1 MRKSNCCKAELLPRT
16 VLCSKCLSEVK
27 IEKLTAKDFIED
39 NVFNLPFKETLSE
52 VRSVACNSPR
62 FNKTLII
69 KFELDKDGMY
79 KYNLPE
85 DMDKVRVEQRAS
97 YVVKYGKHVNKIKS
111 LDEVKLTFFIRNN
124 QVVIDSYEFT
134 KLKKSDLVLTFL
146 YAKKNVVHSEKN
158 NVCDREKSLKS
169 FIYNL
174 NIAGIENISKDRNKI
189 LKSNLDFLQL
199 LSYANMNLHVTK
211 FMDLG
216 NDEVHVEFGRGFLP
230 SNRPSVFTF
239 ITKWEYLDQILIKKM
254 VVPISPVPISKGS
267 LDNLPFPIKIGDKVL
282 FQNSH
287 ALLKYFNIGYHVLN
301 GTFDNKYIIQN
312 IYKTEDLFVITI
324 SDNYDLYK
332 SHPLSH
338 VDIFTLFGSD
348 NALGVIVNPDQ
359 KYGRKVTPVS
369 PVQKKTWRKT
379 PSILRNDGSTILK
392 LFDFVNVLGDDV
404 AYETIF
410 EDSKDCVKIVAMI
423 NEKEKLR
430 VLDISTT
437 GNEFVLRLG
446 SGNIYVSSKP
456 LRLEEVEKYFVF
468 NSESPNGSIPSPF
481 EHINVNPG
489 WFLESGQIPKE
500 NMKSTYN
507 LDGMSYLKVMSRP
520 NFETN
525 AVNDNNSIMVISKLV
540 PDDGTLKTVVE
551 LGNSVTVNKD
561 IFYRSLFMYPDGKI
575 DEIFNNTRTFKVTDI
590 RTNGRG
596 YVLTLTNGDISLV
609 TVVLSIDDIEKFFTV
624 RKGRG
629 FTPGFT
635 YADESGF
642 FKTDNTEDKKFDE
655 PIKDEKIIPARID
668 KPNLFSIGD
677 YVTLKEKT
685 IKEGIAKGFIKNP
698 LGSIFKGDKCFK
710 IVNTSL
716 DTLTAEHTFVFV
728 ADDTPFGFTIE
739 ADKVN
744 EVIIKIPLTDTI
756 CDTTE
761 KKDNVLSPKEKED
774 YIHSTLSKY
783 PVNSELFIC
792 KKNFDVGLAEGY
804 ITNNFGMNMEYSIVL
819 EISEVSVD
827 AESKKITFTLKKG
840 DSACGFTIEADKAKD
855 VIQKLYTGEDE
866 PNINTPLKTKKTR
879 TKKGET
885 KK

>member
-1 MRKSNCCKAELLPRT
+1 MIKVEKTEKTEKINHYKQIVKSLYLTNIAVQNYNLTQKEKEKNMRKSNCCKAELLPRT

-27 IEKLTAKDFIED
+27 VEKLTAEDFIED
-39 NVFNLPFKETLSE
+39 NVLKLPFKEKLS
-52 VRSVACNSPR
+52 VISPIAVNGPR

-69 KFELDKDGMY
+69 KFELDRDGMY

-85 DMDKVRVEQRAS
+85 DMDKIRVEQRTS

-111 LDEVKLTFFIRNN
+111 LEEVGLSFFIRNN
-124 QVVIDSYEFT
+124 QIVIDSFGFS
-134 KLKKSDLVLTFL
+134 KLKKSDLVLTFT
-146 YAKKNVVHSEKN
+146 YAKKNETPSKKIDI
-158 NVCDREKSLKS
+158 CDREKSLKS

-199 LSYANMNLHVTK
+199 LSYANVNLHVTR
-211 FMDLG
+211 FMDSG
-216 NDEVHVEFGRGFLP
+216 NGEVHVDFGTGFLP
-230 SNRPSVFTF
+230 SIGPSVFTF

-254 VVPISPVPISKGS
+254 VVPISPVPMSKCSLEVPISKCS

-282 FQNSH
+282 FQNRH

-359 KYGRKVTPVS
+359 KYSRKVTPVP

-410 EDSKDCVKIVAMI
+410 EDSKDCVKIVVMI
-423 NEKEKLR
+423 NKKEKLR

-446 SGNIYVSSKP
+446 SENIYVSSKP
-456 LRLEEVEKYFVF
+456 LRLDEIEKYFAV
-468 NSESPNGSIPSPF
+468 NSESSNGSIPSPF

-489 WFLESGQIPKE
+489 WFLEVGQVHKD
-500 NMKSTYN
+500 NMKSMYN
-507 LDGMSYLKVMSRP
+507 LDGMGYLKAMSRP

-525 AVNDNNSIMVISKLV
+525 AVNDNNSIMVISKLM

-551 LGNSVTVNKD
+551 IGNSVTVNKD

-590 RTNGRG
+590 RTSGRG

-609 TVVLSIDDIEKFFTV
+609 TVVLSIDVIEKFFTV
-624 RKGRG
+624 GKGRG

-642 FKTDNTEDKKFDE
+642 FQNRQYRKQ
-655 PIKDEKIIPARID
+655 
-668 KPNLFSIGD
+668 
-677 YVTLKEKT
+677 
-685 IKEGIAKGFIKNP
+685 
-698 LGSIFKGDKCFK
+698 
-710 IVNTSL
+710 
-716 DTLTAEHTFVFV
+716 
-728 ADDTPFGFTIE
+728 
-739 ADKVN
+739 KV
-744 EVIIKIPLTDTI
+744 
-756 CDTTE
+756 
-761 KKDNVLSPKEKED
+761 
-774 YIHSTLSKY
+774 
-783 PVNSELFIC
+783 
-792 KKNFDVGLAEGY
+792 
-804 ITNNFGMNMEYSIVL
+804 
-819 EISEVSVD
+819 
-827 AESKKITFTLKKG
+827 
-840 DSACGFTIEADKAKD
+840 
-855 VIQKLYTGEDE
+855 
-866 PNINTPLKTKKTR
+866 
-879 TKKGET
+879 
-885 KK
+885 